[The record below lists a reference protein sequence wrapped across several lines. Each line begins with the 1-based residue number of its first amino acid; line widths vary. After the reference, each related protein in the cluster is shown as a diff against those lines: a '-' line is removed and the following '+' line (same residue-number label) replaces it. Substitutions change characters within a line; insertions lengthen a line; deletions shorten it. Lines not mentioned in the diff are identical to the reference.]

1 MHKAIYKFNGGHG
14 ALLCNDCRVIVATG
28 HNHDLTKPHYCVTC
42 ELDRLFAKPVP
53 TVDEQHV

>member
-14 ALLCNDCRVIVATG
+14 ALLCNGCNTIVAKG
-28 HNHDLTKPHYCVTC
+28 HDHDLTKEHFCVSC
-42 ELDRLFAKPVP
+42 ELDRLFMKPAA